1 MEKLKINTVYNS
13 KLDRVLN
20 YCGAEYNI
28 TPELVE
34 YVGPFKKWDG
44 ITLFVDE
51 CFDLENIHII
61 DEIESTIKIGWFHEP
76 RMLHGVGGCM
86 DVRYSNAEK
95 IMDKFDYFFT
105 YDHILLDKFPDKAI
119 YVVDNAI
126 YLPHDKIKLYEKSK
140 LMSMIYS
147 FKQWTPGH
155 RLRHQLAKMVDGLE
169 LFGSGTGKHLK
180 SKDIGL
186 ADFMFSIVIENN
198 RTEKYFTEKILD
210 CFATGTIPIY
220 WGCPNIGDYFNEK
233 GIMSF
238 EKIED
243 LPELFSKLED
253 PEYYNQL
260 LPYVKENYKKVQ
272 EYRIYE
278 DWMYNNVYKKIL
290 NL

>member
-1 MEKLKINTVYNS
+1 
-13 KLDRVLN
+13 
-20 YCGAEYNI
+20 
-28 TPELVE
+28 
-34 YVGPFKKWDG
+34 
-44 ITLFVDE
+44 
-51 CFDLENIHII
+51 
-61 DEIESTIKIGWFHEP
+61 
-76 RMLHGVGGCM
+76 
-86 DVRYSNAEK
+86 
-95 IMDKFDYFFT
+95 
-105 YDHILLDKFPDKAI
+105 
-119 YVVDNAI
+119 
-126 YLPHDKIKLYEKSK
+126 
-140 LMSMIYS
+140 MSMIYS
-147 FKQWTPGH
+147 FKKWTPGH
-155 RLRHQLAKMVDGLE
+155 RLRHQLAKMIDGLE

-260 LPYVKENYKKVQ
+260 LPYVKENYEKVQ
-272 EYRIYE
+272 EYKIYE